1 MKPEEELFADFVNEY
16 HSDEAMEIATD
27 PLLYI
32 YYRDSTE
39 FACYKFRHAFFDLIH
54 TIDAIFKI
62 SVLLNGCVKFINKVI
77 KEKDNNA
84 K

>member
-32 YYRDSTE
+32 YWRDSTE
-39 FACYKFRHAFFDLIH
+39 FACYRARCAMLDLKHA
-54 TIDAIFKI
+54 IDVVFKN
-62 SVLLNGCVKFINKVI
+62 SVLLNGCAKFINNISRRK
-77 KEKDNNA
+77 K
-84 K
+84 

>member
-1 MKPEEELFADFVNEY
+1 MKSDEELFADFINEY
-16 HSDEAMEIATD
+16 HSDEAMEIATN

-39 FACYKFRHAFFDLIH
+39 FACYQVRHAMLDLKRA
-54 TIDAIFKI
+54 IDVVFKI
-62 SVLLNGCVKFINKVI
+62 SILLNGCVRFINKI
-77 KEKDNNA
+77 MRRKNNER

>member
-1 MKPEEELFADFVNEY
+1 MKPEEELFADFINEY

-39 FACYKFRHAFFDLIH
+39 FACYQVRQAI
-54 TIDAIFKI
+54 IDMAIKI
-62 SVLLNGCVKFINKVI
+62 SVLLNGCVRFINKI
-77 KEKDNNA
+77 LGKDDKNGQ